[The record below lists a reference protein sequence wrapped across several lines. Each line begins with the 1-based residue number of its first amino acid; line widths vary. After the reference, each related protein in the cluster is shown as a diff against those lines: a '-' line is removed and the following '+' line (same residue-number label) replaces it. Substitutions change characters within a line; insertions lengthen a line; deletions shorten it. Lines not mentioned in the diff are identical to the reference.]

1 MPKPSHA
8 LHLDFET
15 FCELDLR
22 KVGIHR
28 YVNHP
33 SFNVLCVA
41 WRLDSQTTLTAVIA
55 PVPPQQRVP
64 PALRQLLQNPDVQG
78 HAWNAAF
85 ETAVLARLGVF
96 VANALSCTMQRALA
110 YGLPGRLETAAAA
123 LGVASQKDMQGH
135 RLMLKMS
142 RPLKPGT
149 GAWVIADY
157 EALATYCGKD
167 VEAEAAVSESVP
179 ELPPEEAAL
188 STLDN
193 LMNVSGELGIDLQRV
208 ADLGVAAE
216 AAEKE
221 DAARCAALTAGAV
234 TSPGTQTARLLA
246 WLAEQGLMLEDT
258 TRATIEEALLGG
270 PYVIGVREV
279 MEIRLRMARAS
290 NRKLARMIQMADL
303 TDLSIRGQFQF
314 NGAGRTGRWSGR
326 GVQVQNLPRTPKGFS
341 PDLFAEMA
349 RQATAP
355 GAGALNAVSPAPVL
369 DCVSWSLRSCLK
381 ATDDGKVLW
390 SFDFSQI
397 EARVLAWLAGQRDV
411 LDVFASGEDVYVWA
425 ASQFGSRDRQLG
437 KVLILALGFGMGA
450 VKLRDTALKSYGV
463 RLSAA
468 QAEKF
473 KSGWRASNQH
483 IVTFWAQMEYAAKQ
497 AALQPGQVF
506 AAGGSGVA
514 FTATSRTLQMRL
526 PSGRVLYYHRP
537 RLERETGSL
546 AYWGAE
552 VGGRWVE
559 QRTWGGKLAENAT
572 QAAARDVMAEAMLR
586 TFRRCGLVP
595 AMTVHDELVYA
606 LFDGGGTPDETA
618 KLRDIMLEP
627 PSWAGGLPLAGEAKV
642 MRRYG
647 VNLSLGAVAKS
658 PGQAEDM
665 SAA

>member
-1 MPKPSHA
+1 MPEPTHD
-8 LHLDFET
+8 LHLDVET

-33 SFNVLCVA
+33 SFRVMAVA
-41 WRLDSQTTLTAVIA
+41 WKLDPKQTMACFVKDNRLPPDLT
-55 PVPPQQRVP
+55 Q
-64 PALRQLLQNPDVQG
+64 ALKNPDVQG

-85 ETAVLARLGVF
+85 ETAVLERLGVF
-96 VANALSCTMQRALA
+96 AANPLSCTMQRALA
-110 YGLPGRLETAAAA
+110 YGLPGKLETAGAA
-123 LGVASQKDMQGH
+123 LGVDRRKNMTGH

-142 RPLKPGT
+142 RPLKPGMPEWCFT
-149 GAWVIADY
+149 EFA
-157 EALATYCGKD
+157 ELAEYCRED
-167 VEAEAAVSESVP
+167 VEAEAAISESVP

-188 STLDN
+188 STLDS

-221 DAARCAALTAGAV
+221 DAARCAVLTGGAV

-246 WLAEQGLMLEDT
+246 WLEKQGDIVLPDVA
-258 TRATIEEALLGG
+258 RATVEEALLLAREEGFS
-270 PYVIGVREV
+270 PKVIEV
-279 MEIRLRMARAS
+279 LQIRLRMARAS

-425 ASQFGSRDRQLG
+425 ASQFGSKDRQLG

-450 VKLRDTALKSYGV
+450 TKLRDTALKSYGV

-473 KSGWRASNQH
+473 KNGWRASNQH

-497 AALQPGQVF
+497 AVLQPGQVF

-537 RLERETGSL
+537 RLDRETGSL
-546 AYWGAE
+546 VYWGAE

-586 TFRRCGLVP
+586 AWRRLQQVP
-595 AMTVHDELVYA
+595 VMTVHDELVYPLDAGAHGWSQMEA
-606 LFDGGGTPDETA
+606 L
-618 KLRDIMLEP
+618 MLEP
-627 PSWAGGLPLAGEAKV
+627 ASWAGGLPLAGESKM

-647 VNLSLGAVAKS
+647 VGLSAGTVAKS
-658 PGQAEDM
+658 AQQAEDM